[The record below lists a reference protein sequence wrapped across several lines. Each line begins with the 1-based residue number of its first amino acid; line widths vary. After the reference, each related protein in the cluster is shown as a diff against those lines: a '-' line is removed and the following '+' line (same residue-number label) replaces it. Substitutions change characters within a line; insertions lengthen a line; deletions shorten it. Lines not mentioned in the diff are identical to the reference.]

1 MLYSKTNHKKL
12 TTIRQR
18 NSFAQRK
25 IVSNS
30 TGKKKQSYN
39 FKRLKI
45 SWDAGWNLDSEMRD
59 KLLKQKR
66 DKHFRHFE
74 PI

>member
-18 NSFAQRK
+18 NSFAERI

-30 TGKKKQSYN
+30 TGKKKQGYN
-39 FKRLKI
+39 FKRLKK
-45 SWDAGWNLDSEMRD
+45 SWEAGWNLDSEMRD
-59 KLLKQKR
+59 KIIKTTKR
-66 DKHFRHFE
+66 QTFLTFWTY
-74 PI
+74 